1 MMFERNHGN
10 VGKALACLKPNTL
23 ATIASVK
30 AASGLTT
37 RETIHAMQRLR
48 ERRIIK
54 AVSRAWKG
62 QPAEYLLVDV
72 SEWERHT
79 IARMRRAAKKAEKA
93 KPRRKIVKVTR
104 KKLSAA
110 LTVSAVLAM
119 VERMGEI
126 DAEGLAHWLG
136 YSPVTCAKYLTL
148 LERQGRLVA
157 RLETFAEADA
167 RVKQLPKVA
176 FISRRRRRRIRYAV
190 AESVR
195 QEAA

>member
-119 VERMGEI
+119 VERFGEL
-126 DAEGLAHWLG
+126 DATELSHWLG
-136 YSPVTCAKYLTL
+136 YSEHTCRKYLDL
-148 LERQGRLVA
+148 LERQGVLES
-157 RLETFAEADA
+157 RLETHDEAQKRID
-167 RVKQLPKVA
+167 KLPKFA
-176 FISRRRRRRIRYAV
+176 FVSRRGRRRLRFRV
-190 AESVR
+190 AAQNMR
-195 QEAA
+195 AA